1 MKSRPVKAAENPLYE
16 KLYNRF
22 SYSGKTV
29 GEMMLSRARTTG
41 AAKVKDS
48 HLRDITAETCITRA
62 NLLPRADGMTAAPQT
77 CVRRPGAVRR
87 TNPCALLGVLLLVFI
102 FGYLLLSGIRHYTGT
117 SPAVFP
123 VFPSADVALYEPT
136 VDTSMHL

>member
-1 MKSRPVKAAENPLYE
+1 MKSRSVKMTDNPLYE

-29 GEMMLSRARTTG
+29 GEMMLTRARANG
-41 AAKVKDS
+41 ATAKKTN
-48 HLRDITAETCITRA
+48 LCDITAEACITRA
-62 NLLPRADGMTAAPQT
+62 NLLPRADAVTAAPQA

-87 TNPCALLGVLLLVFI
+87 ANPCALLGILLLVFI

-117 SPAVFP
+117 TPSTFP
-123 VFPSADVALYEPT
+123 VFPSAEVALYEPT
-136 VDTSMHL
+136 VDTSRHL

>member
-1 MKSRPVKAAENPLYE
+1 MKAHPSKATENPLYE

-29 GEMMLSRARTTG
+29 GEVMLSRARTTG
-41 AAKVKDS
+41 TFKTKASSLSDM
-48 HLRDITAETCITRA
+48 TAETCITRA
-62 NLLPRADGMTAAPQT
+62 NLLPREEAVAAPPQT

-102 FGYLLLSGIRHYTGT
+102 FGYLLISGIRHYTGT
-117 SPAVFP
+117 SPAIFP
-123 VFPSADVALYEPT
+123 VFPSAEVALYEPT
-136 VDTSMHL
+136 VDTSRYL

>member
-1 MKSRPVKAAENPLYE
+1 MKSRPVKAEENPLYE

-29 GEMMLSRARTTG
+29 GEMMLSRARTT
-41 AAKVKDS
+41 ASSKVKDS

-62 NLLPRADGMTAAPQT
+62 NLLPRTDAVAPAPQAT
-77 CVRRPGAVRR
+77 MRRPGAVRR

-117 SPAVFP
+117 TPVVFP

-136 VDTSMHL
+136 VDTSMYL